1 MRFYLVDDDPNIVNI
16 LRIIIE
22 DRALGEVCGSAL
34 SAPDA
39 LEDLPQLR
47 PDVVIVDLLMPL
59 LDGVAFVRRAKPL
72 LPDTAFIMLS
82 QVSSKDMIASA
93 YESGVE
99 FFIQKPVNSIEVE
112 NVIRHVGQSLE
123 MRRTVSQVQSLL
135 GVVPASAGAPAA
147 RPKEDGSAAV
157 RQRAEEILRQL
168 GILGEAG
175 SRDII
180 ALVCYLNEHQDA
192 AALSLGELCA
202 CIGDIPK
209 TVEQRVRRAAQAG
222 LVNLASL
229 GVEDYGNEVFTEYA
243 GSLYNF
249 EQVRREMDCIRGKGT
264 VHGKVQIRSFLT
276 TLAFYSAA
284 R

>member
-157 RQRAEEILRQL
+157 RQRAEGILRQL

-192 AALSLGELCA
+192 TALSLGELCA
-202 CIGDIPK
+202 CIGDMPK

-249 EQVRREMDCIRGKGT
+249 EQVRREMDCIRGKGA